1 MSIRNIKNARHEE
14 KEKMSLQLSM
24 NFKKS
29 MWSTP
34 AEYKDLSGAS
44 EIAIDLE
51 TNDEGIT
58 NGYGAGWATGQGNIV
73 GIAVA
78 VEGWQGYYPFGHLGG
93 GNMIPEQVKKYI
105 KEICAL
111 PCRKIFHNAQYDVGW
126 LEAEGFKVNGEIV
139 DTMVAAALID
149 ENRFKY
155 SLNSLAL
162 DYLGE
167 IKAETDLREA
177 AAAHGVDAKAE
188 MWKLPAEHVGHY
200 AEQDA
205 RLTLLL
211 WQRFKQEI
219 SSQSLT
225 TIWDLEMGLFPV
237 LLKMRQRGVRVQVEE
252 AERLKKQMH
261 NQEKEL
267 LLAIKKESGVDIDIW
282 AARQI
287 AIAFD
292 KLKIDYPRTPKSNE
306 PSFTQNWLINC
317 RHDIAKLIVQ
327 AREVNK
333 FHNTFLSSIMKYQV
347 KGRIHAEIN
356 QLRSDSGGTVSGR
369 LSMSNP
375 NLQQVPARNKEFG
388 PKIRSLFIPEEG
400 YSWGSFDYSQQEPR
414 MTVHYAASIGDGY
427 EGSGELVDAY
437 QKSAADFHQTVADL
451 VGIERTQAKT
461 IGLGLMYGMG
471 KNKLANSLGL
481 SKEEAE
487 QLIIKYNKK
496 VPFVKLLSDRCMQ
509 TASDKGV
516 IRTKKGRKCRF
527 DKWETRDFGLHVA
540 ETYDNAV
547 AKYGRDNIKRAYTYK
562 ALNRL
567 IQGSSAD
574 QTKQSMLDCF
584 NAGHLPILQI
594 HDELCFNIKSQKHAK
609 EIQDIMQNS
618 IEFKVPFVVDY
629 GLGKSWGAAK

>member
-1 MSIRNIKNARHEE
+1 
-14 KEKMSLQLSM
+14 MSLQLTLT
-24 NFKKS
+24 FKKS
-29 MWSTP
+29 MWNTP
-34 AEYKDLSGAS
+34 SEYKDLSNAT

-51 TNDEGIT
+51 TRDDGI
-58 NGYGAGWATGQGNIV
+58 NESLGAGWALGKGEIV
-73 GIAVA
+73 GFAVA
-78 VEGWQGYYPFGHLGG
+78 VEGWQGYFPFGHLGG
-93 GNMIPEQVKKYI
+93 GNMIPEQVKNYMK
-105 KEICAL
+105 KICSL
-111 PCRKIFHNAQYDVGW
+111 PCPKIFHNAQYDVGW
-126 LEAEGFKVNGEIV
+126 LEASGIKVNGEII
-139 DTMVAAALID
+139 DTMIAAALID
-149 ENRFKY
+149 ENRFQY
-155 SLNSLAL
+155 NLNSLSV

-177 AAAHGVDAKAE
+177 AAAHGIDPKAE

-211 WQRFKQEI
+211 WQRFKHEI
-219 SSQSLT
+219 QTQSLT
-225 TIWDLEMGLFPV
+225 TVWELEKELLPV
-237 LLKMRQRGVRVQVEE
+237 LIKMRQRGIRVQVEE
-252 AERLKKQMH
+252 AERLRKEMIH
-261 NQEKEL
+261 QEKEL
-267 LLAIKKESGVDIDIW
+267 MLDIKKESGIDIDIW

-287 AIAFD
+287 ATAFD

-306 PSFTQNWLINC
+306 PSFTQNWLMNC
-317 RHDIAKLIVQ
+317 KHKIAKLIVQ

-347 KGRIHAEIN
+347 NGRVHAEIN
-356 QLRSDSGGTVSGR
+356 QLRSDLGGTVSGR

-400 YSWGSFDYSQQEPR
+400 YKWGSFDYSQQEPR
-414 MTVHYAASIGDGY
+414 MTVHYAASIGEGY
-427 EGSGELVDAY
+427 EGSLELVDAY
-437 QKSAADFHQTVADL
+437 KNSAADFHTTVAEL

-487 QLIIKYNKK
+487 ELIIKYNRK
-496 VPFVKLLSDRCMQ
+496 VPFVKLLSDKCMQ
-509 TASDKGV
+509 SANEKGV

-527 DKWETRDFGLHVA
+527 DKWETKDFGLHVA
-540 ETYDNAV
+540 ETFDNAV
-547 AKYGRDNIKRAYTYK
+547 AKYGKDNIKRAYTYK

-574 QTKQSMLDCF
+574 QTKQSMLDCY
-584 NAGHLPILQI
+584 NAGHLPMLQI
-594 HDELCFNIKSQKHAK
+594 HDELCFNVKDEAHAK
-609 EIQDIMQNS
+609 TIQKIMEQS
-618 IEFKVPFVVDY
+618 IEFKVPFVVEY
-629 GLGKSWGAAK
+629 GLGDSWGKAK